1 MFVKMYPS
9 PHEELEDIES
19 SDDETEICEIKT
31 PERSPSKKQKSPR
44 KERKPWKTFM
54 HSNAQW
60 VGYISRVIQISY
72 IFKLAACF
80 RGKRSSKILN
90 YFTEIPYFFI

>member
-19 SDDETEICEIKT
+19 SDDETEICEIKP
-31 PERSPSKKQKSPR
+31 PERSPSKKQRSPR

-60 VGYISRVIQISY
+60 D
-72 IFKLAACF
+72 IFQV
-80 RGKRSSKILN
+80 
-90 YFTEIPYFFI
+90 

>member
-19 SDDETEICEIKT
+19 SDDETEICEIIKT

-44 KERKPWKTFM
+44 KERKPWKHSCTLM
-54 HSNAQW
+54 HSGIYFKSNSNS
-60 VGYISRVIQISY
+60 ISL
-72 IFKLAACF
+72 FLAGCLLPGKAKL
-80 RGKRSSKILN
+80 
-90 YFTEIPYFFI
+90 